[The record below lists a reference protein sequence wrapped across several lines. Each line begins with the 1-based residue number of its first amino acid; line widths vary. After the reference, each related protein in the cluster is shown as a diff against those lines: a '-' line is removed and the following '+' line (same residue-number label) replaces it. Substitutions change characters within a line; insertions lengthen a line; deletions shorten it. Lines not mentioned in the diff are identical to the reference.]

1 MISIPCVVFINP
13 DCGLIMDNR
22 IFSNNEAA
30 RITET
35 TPRQVLSWTERGMI
49 IPYRETSGT
58 GIKRGYSY
66 VNLLEIY
73 LCDILI
79 KRHFNFQKIKEILSW
94 LRTSGHMVDWATNF
108 EKWHSEAV
116 KKQIDHFQGLLDNA
130 KKTKSSEVTVLEPL
144 LEITKKMK
152 PTPPKESTGVLIIS
166 YMDQR
171 EECSLLPYS
180 INDAMKNFVHYYSK
194 KLNNIWMFDVVNLG
208 KIKSVVD
215 EKLK

>member
-1 MISIPCVVFINP
+1 MVNIPCVVLKDFA
-13 DCGLIMDNR
+13 CRLIMDNR

-108 EKWHSEAV
+108 EKWHFEAV
-116 KKQIDHFQGLLDNA
+116 KKQIDHFQDLLNNA
-130 KKTKSSEVTVLEPL
+130 KQKNSPEVTVLEPL
-144 LEITKKMK
+144 LETVKKMK
-152 PTPPKESTGVLIIS
+152 PVPPQEAVGVLIIS
-166 YMDQR
+166 YMDQN

-180 INDAMKNFVHYYSK
+180 LDDALKNFTHYLSK
-194 KLNNIWMFDVVNLG
+194 RLNSIWMFDVINLG

-215 EKLK
+215 GKLK